1 MNSMELVIKFK
12 NLLYASYDRH
22 VKINEE
28 MYSRNSELKNLAK
41 AHLNEIESLESDIVS
56 VEVSLQNEIE
66 RTRNEYNENE
76 RAYNER
82 KA

>member
-28 MYSRNSELKNLAK
+28 MYSRNSELKNLANIN
-41 AHLNEIESLESDIVS
+41 LIFSSILSF
-56 VEVSLQNEIE
+56 L
-66 RTRNEYNENE
+66 
-76 RAYNER
+76 
-82 KA
+82 